1 MRHLAPLTV
10 LLADLRPPAS
20 FGSLE
25 SGGFWPPGPWA
36 GGFSLRVSWGVGEP
50 GLGAA
55 LRPVLSNLMFAHG
68 LPAPI
73 WPS

>member
-25 SGGFWPPGPWA
+25 SGDSGLLGHGRGVFRLGFPGGLDNRDMGLRLGWFCQVL
-36 GGFSLRVSWGVGEP
+36 GFATVF
-50 GLGAA
+50 
-55 LRPVLSNLMFAHG
+55 LS
-68 LPAPI
+68 
-73 WPS
+73 

>member
-25 SGGFWPPGPWA
+25 SGDSGLLGH
-36 GGFSLRVSWGVGEP
+36 GRGVFSLRVSWGVGQP
-50 GLGAA
+50 GHGAA
-55 LRPVLSNLMFAHG
+55 LRPVLSSLRFCHG
-68 LPAPI
+68 LPIPI